1 MSANLT
7 LRQGCSH
14 GEKDTSARGGQGT
27 GHRLVSDAQAPGSL
41 PCSLRIMSIDVKYQ
55 IWKFGVIFTD
65 NVRGA
70 VGGEG
75 MQQKDVWMRGQP
87 VQSS

>member
-1 MSANLT
+1 
-7 LRQGCSH
+7 
-14 GEKDTSARGGQGT
+14 
-27 GHRLVSDAQAPGSL
+27 
-41 PCSLRIMSIDVKYQ
+41 MSIDVKYQ